1 MKKWLKKHLPAFTLF
16 VCLLL
21 FVTAAGYWIERYQ
34 TMPYP
39 LQACFALFC
48 IADGLVIWRLY
59 RKLKKKWS
67 EALAERA

>member
-34 TMPYP
+34 TMPYS

-59 RKLKKKWS
+59 RKL
-67 EALAERA
+67 